1 MLKKLRKE
9 QKKWGL
15 EINNEKTMYM
25 VVAGQENVSR
35 WMVTA

>member
-25 VVAGQENVSR
+25 VVAGQENDKPLD
-35 WMVTA
+35 VTA